1 MMQYKIKLEND
12 LVYDNIEADYADD
25 ALNIWLNNHKE
36 YWLKNILSEENYKQL
51 YIDINGTVYDIDM
64 QLKINVNKRLINAKF

>member
-1 MMQYKIKLEND
+1 MQYKIKLEND

-51 YIDINGTVYDIDM
+51 YIDM
-64 QLKINVNKRLINAKF
+64 QLKINVNKRLINDKF

>member
-12 LVYDNIEADYADD
+12 LVYDTIEADYADD

-51 YIDINGTVYDIDM
+51 YIDINGIVYDIDM
-64 QLKINVNKRLINAKF
+64 QLKINVNKRLINDKF

>member
-36 YWLKNILSEENYKQL
+36 CWLKNILSEENYKQL
-51 YIDINGTVYDIDM
+51 YIDINGIVYDIDI
-64 QLKINVNKRLINAKF
+64 QLKINVNKRLINDKF

>member
-1 MMQYKIKLEND
+1 MQYKIKLEND

-64 QLKINVNKRLINAKF
+64 QLKINVNKRLINDKF

>member
-1 MMQYKIKLEND
+1 MQYKIKLEND

-51 YIDINGTVYDIDM
+51 YIDINGTVYDIDI
-64 QLKINVNKRLINAKF
+64 QLKINVNKRLINDKF

>member
-1 MMQYKIKLEND
+1 MQYKIKLEND
-12 LVYDNIEADYADD
+12 LVYDNIEANYADD

-51 YIDINGTVYDIDM
+51 YIDINGTVYDIDI
-64 QLKINVNKRLINAKF
+64 QLKINVNKRLINDKF

>member
-1 MMQYKIKLEND
+1 MQYKIKLEND

-51 YIDINGTVYDIDM
+51 YIDVNGTVYDMDI
-64 QLKINVNKRLINAKF
+64 QLKINVNKRLINDKF

>member
-1 MMQYKIKLEND
+1 MMQYKIKLENN

-51 YIDINGTVYDIDM
+51 YIDINGTVYDIDI
-64 QLKINVNKRLINAKF
+64 QLKINVNKRLINDKF

>member
-1 MMQYKIKLEND
+1 MQYKIKLEND
-12 LVYDNIEADYADD
+12 LVYDNIEAEYADD

-51 YIDINGTVYDIDM
+51 YIDINGTVYDIDI
-64 QLKINVNKRLINAKF
+64 QLKINVNKRLINDKF

>member
-12 LVYDNIEADYADD
+12 LVYNNIEADYADD

-36 YWLKNILSEENYKQL
+36 YCLKNILSEENYKQL
-51 YIDINGTVYDIDM
+51 YIDINGIVYDIDI
-64 QLKINVNKRLINAKF
+64 QLKINVNKRLINDKF

>member
-1 MMQYKIKLEND
+1 MQYKIKLEND
-12 LVYDNIEADYADD
+12 LAYDNIEADYADD

-51 YIDINGTVYDIDM
+51 YIDINGIVYDIDI
-64 QLKINVNKRLINAKF
+64 QLKINVNKRLTNDKF

>member
-1 MMQYKIKLEND
+1 MQYKIKLEND

-25 ALNIWLNNHKE
+25 ALNLWLNKHKE

-51 YIDINGTVYDIDM
+51 YIDINGIVYDIDI
-64 QLKINVNKRLINAKF
+64 QLKINVNKRLINDKF

>member
-25 ALNIWLNNHKE
+25 ALNIWLSNHKE

-51 YIDINGTVYDIDM
+51 YIDINGIVYDIDI
-64 QLKINVNKRLINAKF
+64 QLKINVNKRLINDKF

>member
-36 YWLKNILSEENYKQL
+36 YWLKNILSAENYKQL
-51 YIDINGTVYDIDM
+51 QKNEAKKCYDAFIDNH
-64 QLKINVNKRLINAKF
+64 NARIAKALLLFR

>member
-1 MMQYKIKLEND
+1 MQYKIKLEND

-51 YIDINGTVYDIDM
+51 YIDVNGTVYDIDI
-64 QLKINVNKRLINAKF
+64 QLKINVNKRLINDKF

>member
-25 ALNIWLNNHKE
+25 ALNVWLNNHKE

-51 YIDINGTVYDIDM
+51 YIDINGIVYDIDI
-64 QLKINVNKRLINAKF
+64 QLKINVNKRLINDKF

>member
-1 MMQYKIKLEND
+1 MQYKIKLEND
-12 LVYDNIEADYADD
+12 LVYDNIEADCADD

-51 YIDINGTVYDIDM
+51 YIDINCIVYDIDI
-64 QLKINVNKRLINAKF
+64 QLKINVNKRLINDKF

>member
-51 YIDINGTVYDIDM
+51 YIDINGTVYDIDI
-64 QLKINVNKRLINAKF
+64 QLKINVNKRLINDKF

>member
-64 QLKINVNKRLINAKF
+64 QLKINVNKRLINDKF

>member
-1 MMQYKIKLEND
+1 MQYKIKLKND

-51 YIDINGTVYDIDM
+51 YIDINGIVYDIDI
-64 QLKINVNKRLINAKF
+64 QLKINVNKRLINDKF